1 MNPVA
6 KNASMFNLQ
15 KVLARKLD
23 ENESE
28 LLSNKSNGA
37 KKFKRWICLNIIY
50 DIKVKIKIQKLFY
63 TIVKT
68 DPSHKLGAKFETLAD
83 SVG

>member
-28 LLSNKSNGA
+28 LFWNKSNGA

-50 DIKVKIKIQKLFY
+50 DIKVKIKIDGWELERYLLKL
-63 TIVKT
+63 
-68 DPSHKLGAKFETLAD
+68 LFELHFL
-83 SVG
+83 

>member
-28 LLSNKSNGA
+28 LFWNKSNGA
-37 KKFKRWICLNIIY
+37 KKFKR
-50 DIKVKIKIQKLFY
+50 
-63 TIVKT
+63 
-68 DPSHKLGAKFETLAD
+68 
-83 SVG
+83 